1 MSEVVNDAKTF
12 ARNAKG
18 VREVLSMK
26 FDTFPFSGAWY
37 DAFGTPER
45 RGIWTIWG
53 NTGSGKTSFV
63 MQLCKE
69 LCKYGRVA
77 YDSLE
82 EGACLTMQNSLKR
95 FNMQE
100 VNGKFLLLDVE
111 PIDQLCLRMKRQKS
125 PDFVVI
131 DSLQYTQLT
140 YAQFIKIKEAYRN
153 KLIIFISHASG
164 TNPDGRVAKKV
175 AFDAALKIYVEGK
188 RAFSKGRFIGPVG
201 HFDVWPEEAAA
212 YYGEDV
218 RDL

>member
-45 RGIWTIWG
+45 RGIWIIWG

-131 DSLQYTQLT
+131 DSLQYTKLT

>member
-45 RGIWTIWG
+45 RGIWIIWG

-188 RAFSKGRFIGPVG
+188 GLSAKDGLSVRWVTSMCGRKRQQHIT
-201 HFDVWPEEAAA
+201 E
-212 YYGEDV
+212 
-218 RDL
+218 RM

>member
-45 RGIWTIWG
+45 RGIWIIWG

-131 DSLQYTQLT
+131 DSLQYTQMT

>member
-45 RGIWTIWG
+45 RGIIWG

>member
-45 RGIWTIWG
+45 RGIWIIWG

-100 VNGKFLLLDVE
+100 VNGKFLLLNVE